1 MNDEERPLMIF
12 EVDISEIRPVTWRVE
27 AQPTGPKR
35 LSGPRDGQGDDIS
48 GVDYVFGDVVDVR
61 NAS

>member
-27 AQPTGPKR
+27 AHDRAEAIERAK
-35 LSGPRDGQGDDIS
+35 DGQGDDIS